1 MGGRVDL
8 GIRTRINLY
17 DVEDQDIIHFVNG
30 ELDDFR
36 VEIVV
41 RSEGLFWEAGTLYFI
56 GLSDGKVSGHFDFGE
71 RIGMTVYERLEKQL
85 SVLNQ
90 DYVIEAYRDC

>member
-1 MGGRVDL
+1 M
-8 GIRTRINLY
+8 

-30 ELDDFR
+30 EFEDFR

-41 RSEGLFWEAGTLYFI
+41 RSEGLFWESGTLYFI
-56 GLSDGKVSGHFDFGE
+56 GLRDGEVSGRFDFGE
-71 RIGMTVYERLEKQL
+71 EIGMTVYERLYKQL
-85 SVLNQ
+85 DVLNQ